1 MAKRKVKKKAPKRKR
16 KVAKRKVVKRK
27 RKAPKRRRKRKFG
40 SFIAKKLEAAKAKL
54 AEGLNKAK
62 TIFIKAGGIAILP
75 LLATPKLKLF
85 ELPKTTQLKDEKKKI
100 AEEILK
106 ELQKDCSKGD
116 VDFKGTISYFKET
129 VKGKGKEAED
139 KANELKG
146 ALYKML
152 NEKAIHEKAK
162 LQWKIASEK
171 ALKQLPAPM
180 RPVVTTQLKLT
191 DYSKFT
197 DLIKSTYESQTDAT
211 KKVAFNILGSLLT
224 NTDADE
230 GKVFKD
236 GKDGKHGL
244 INDLKAAGT
253 AAIEAAKTEI
263 DKKVSGEPK
272 PPPAPEAKGEEKK
285 EEPPKEDKPKTEFG
299 KRKRGPSASL
309 KKLCKKNGV
318 RLMIK
323 RGKKRVYKSSKVL
336 KEQCK
341 KELKKKLKKKLKN
354 KLKNK
359 LKKNKKKNFG
369 KKKIKRS
376 SIMPQAKRSYGRR
389 KRSRGSS
396 ALNRAKAF
404 AKKHRKKLGAV
415 AGAAGLY
422 GLGRG
427 YDRFAPDTWV
437 RPQSPLTYKDR
448 GQTHL
453 NPFTGRAGLWK
464 KTGDKNDK
472 GEDTYIFRP
481 YLIGGIDTGKVRRPS
496 SVWDLIP
503 QPQKPWKFKPA
514 AASEYG
520 KRRRRRRKKR
530 SFGKKAKKPSAAL
543 RRMCKKLK
551 VKTTLKRGKKRVY
564 KSETMLKKQC
574 RKAKKRKAKK

>member
-1 MAKRKVKKKAPKRKR
+1 MGVALKYGPKVAEMLPLIAEQKYIGALKKIEPIAKGIKALTKQLNKIVALQNMPTIFTKFMNPLLLGLKIDLAGQEKFTQTEGKIKETKEALKKMGEDEVKLTAEYATAKSKIMMKVPPNKDIKEMQKIINLPPFVPVKTGLRKSLPSALLLFLIEDKETPKTNAALAKFTVEKIKAAKKKVEDA
-16 KVAKRKVVKRK
+16 V
-27 RKAPKRRRKRKFG
+27 
-40 SFIAKKLEAAKAKL
+40 
-54 AEGLNKAK
+54 NKA
-62 TIFIKAGGIAILP
+62 TG
-75 LLATPKLKLF
+75 
-85 ELPKTTQLKDEKKKI
+85 TT
-100 AEEILK
+100 
-106 ELQKDCSKGD
+106 
-116 VDFKGTISYFKET
+116 
-129 VKGKGKEAED
+129 
-139 KANELKG
+139 
-146 ALYKML
+146 
-152 NEKAIHEKAK
+152 
-162 LQWKIASEK
+162 
-171 ALKQLPAPM
+171 PAP
-180 RPVVTTQLKLT
+180 TTT
-191 DYSKFT
+191 T
-197 DLIKSTYESQTDAT
+197 
-211 KKVAFNILGSLLT
+211 
-224 NTDADE
+224 
-230 GKVFKD
+230 
-236 GKDGKHGL
+236 
-244 INDLKAAGT
+244 
-253 AAIEAAKTEI
+253 
-263 DKKVSGEPK
+263 
-272 PPPAPEAKGEEKK
+272 PAPTTAPTTE
-285 EEPPKEDKPKTEFG
+285 KPKTQFG